1 MPKKNL
7 TLSIYAQ
14 KKKGSPIVTFI
25 WVLCCLIK
33 LLSHP
38 KLKTVDPELV
48 CLHIT
53 RKSRIL
59 GEKKTKN

>member
-1 MPKKNL
+1 MPKKIL
-7 TLSIYAQ
+7 LYQSMPK
-14 KKKGSPIVTFI
+14 KKKGSPIGTFI